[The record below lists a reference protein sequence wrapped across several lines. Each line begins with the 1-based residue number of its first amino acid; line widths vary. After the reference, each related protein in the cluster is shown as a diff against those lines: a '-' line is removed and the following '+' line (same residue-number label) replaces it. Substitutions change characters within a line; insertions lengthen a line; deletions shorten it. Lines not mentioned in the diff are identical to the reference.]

1 MPFKTRGSG
10 KGPFSARY
18 VSRQRKVGEIILPTM
33 TAGPS
38 GLRIPLNLSPQSSTP
53 KLPPK
58 NLRILTASLFT
69 EVLQILLAWSASHS
83 WHSPTCQGLQA
94 PLSLP
99 PIMPL
104 PPTHTHTHTHTHF
117 PGKPSHLAS
126 HRLLSLEHLA
136 TFRMQTHLLQMGH
149 QENKTNCMVARTP
162 TSSQVGFR

>member
-58 NLRILTASLFT
+58 NLRILMLAYSPKFSRFSSPGLLPTAGIVLPAKVFRLPSPSLR
-69 EVLQILLAWSASHS
+69 LCP
-83 WHSPTCQGLQA
+83 SPQH
-94 PLSLP
+94 
-99 PIMPL
+99 
-104 PPTHTHTHTHTHF
+104 THTHTHTHT
-117 PGKPSHLAS
+117 SQAS
-126 HRLLSLEHLA
+126 HHTLLHIACS
-136 TFRMQTHLLQMGH
+136 
-149 QENKTNCMVARTP
+149 V
-162 TSSQVGFR
+162 

>member
-38 GLRIPLNLSPQSSTP
+38 GLRIPLSLSPQSSTP

-58 NLRILTASLFT
+58 NLCILTASLFT
-69 EVLQILLAWSASHS
+69 EVLQTLLAWSAAVASHS
-83 WHSPTCQGLQA
+83 WHSPTCQRLQA

-99 PIMPL
+99 LIMPL
-104 PPTHTHTHTHTHF
+104 PPTTHTHTHSHTHT
-117 PGKPSHLAS
+117 SQAS
-126 HRLLSLEHLA
+126 LHTLLHTTCS
-136 TFRMQTHLLQMGH
+136 
-149 QENKTNCMVARTP
+149 V
-162 TSSQVGFR
+162 